1 MMISYVKVSS
11 IENDANTL
19 KNILKEEKVVNKG
32 DKVKSK
38 LVIPFYKLTGDMY
51 VVTDYSE
58 KIKLIYNERSLG
70 IFLKGTSDLVQI
82 GRGNIVEIHDFFFDE

>member
-11 IENDANTL
+11 IENDTNTL
-19 KNILKEEKVVNKG
+19 KNILKEGKVVNKG
-32 DKVKSK
+32 VKVKSK

-70 IFLKGTSDLVQI
+70 IFLKGTSDFVQI
-82 GRGNIVEIHDFFFDE
+82 GRGDIVEIHDFFFDE